1 MPYNKDIKLKTNT
14 TMEEKKLEEN
24 KKKVL
29 EWVRSLAQS
38 QGFYCRVLELIEND
52 EEALNI
58 LARQNFKDAVDMV
71 LFLEC

>member
-1 MPYNKDIKLKTNT
+1 
-14 TMEEKKLEEN
+14 MEEKKLEEN